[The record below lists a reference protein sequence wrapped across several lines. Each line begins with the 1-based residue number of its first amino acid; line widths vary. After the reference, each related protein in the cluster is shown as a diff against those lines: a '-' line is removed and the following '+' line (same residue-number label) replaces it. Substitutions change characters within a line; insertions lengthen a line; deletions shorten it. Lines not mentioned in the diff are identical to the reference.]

1 MATFE
6 DGKTKTE
13 AKLED
18 DGEAKMEPKHESE
31 DEEKVEW
38 SAEDE
43 ANWREF
49 KSNPALERQDTFDNW
64 VQNLQERENELEAKA
79 AQEELG
85 KKMRKM
91 AHKEMIQRAIGHNIA
106 ED

>member
-38 SAEDE
+38 STQDE
-43 ANWREF
+43 AYFREL
-49 KSNPALERQDTFDNW
+49 KSNPAPERQEILDNW
-64 VQNLQERENELEAKA
+64 VQDIQERQVEFEAEA
-79 AQEELG
+79 AQAELG
-85 KKMRKM
+85 KKMRKTT
-91 AHKEMIQRAIGHNIA
+91 
-106 ED
+106 D